1 MPMTRT
7 PRSKRSHSVADRTPQ
22 PWHPDHGGWL
32 SVRRPAALLSKRDLL
47 ATHADWNGP
56 IKWEREHGQVV
67 QHWSACVGSV
77 LQPGLSGT
85 FDDEAQAAVQRLVS
99 DLQPLAMDPWQESF
113 AAWEPPAAGLL
124 KEWLADAGYDAQI
137 DDAGNLRLV
146 VKRRGCDGQ
155 IRVERRTGRLRFV
168 LPLGTWTAL
177 SPDSL
182 TAMWD
187 LADEANSRTG
197 LARVAWIEETD
208 RCRCEGQVDLTGLPI
223 PEIHAAE
230 RVEFWRSMT
239 ALAVDALEIVLRR
252 LGLELDVLAEDRQ
265 HAMRELMHT
274 ARGFRAEPERV
285 RSAPVHGTSH

>member
-7 PRSKRSHSVADRTPQ
+7 PRSKRSHSAADRTPQ

-32 SVRRPAALLSKRDLL
+32 SVRRPATMLCERELL

-56 IKWEREHGQVV
+56 VKLEREHGQVF

-77 LQPGLSGT
+77 LQPGLSGM
-85 FDDEAQAAVQRLVS
+85 FDDEAQAGVQRLLS
-99 DLQPLAMDPWQESF
+99 DLQPLTMDLGRNSF

-146 VKRRGCDGQ
+146 VKRRSCDGQ

-168 LPLGTWTAL
+168 LPLGTWTTL

-182 TAMWD
+182 AAMWD

-197 LARVAWIEETD
+197 LARVAWIEEAE
-208 RCRCEGQVDLTGLPI
+208 RRRCEGQVDLTGLPI
-223 PEIHAAE
+223 PDVDAPE

-239 ALAVDALEIVLRR
+239 ALAVDGLEIVLRR

-265 HAMRELMHT
+265 HAVRELMHT
-274 ARGFRAEPERV
+274 ARRSRV
-285 RSAPVHGTSH
+285 